1 MKVLYIDESGD
12 HNLAAIDPEY
22 PVFVL
27 GGAIIDSK
35 LAARELSE
43 RLAALKVRL
52 FGRDDLIL
60 HTADICRNRNGF
72 ERLSDPSFRHRFY
85 EEVNAVMESLD
96 YLVLACAIRKDH
108 YVAAHGPGADD
119 PYALCLHTLVERF
132 CAHVG
137 DAEGGGLIVAESRG
151 RVLDMS
157 IEVAWRRLQ
166 TSSSGHL
173 EGTDIRRRV
182 KALVIRPKN
191 RNIAGLKLADL
202 VVAPIA
208 QHVLGREC
216 HEDYRIVERKLLR
229 NPEGAGGDG
238 GLMLLPKEEGQ
249 DPLRS
254 S

>member
-1 MKVLYIDESGD
+1 MKVLYLDESGD
-12 HNLAAIDPEY
+12 HNLAAVDHEY

-27 GGAIIDSK
+27 GGVIIDSK

-60 HTADICRNRNGF
+60 HPADICRNRNGF
-72 ERLSDPSFRHRFY
+72 ERLSDTSFRQRFY
-85 EEVNAVMESLD
+85 EEINELMESLE
-96 YLVLACAIRKDH
+96 YLVVACAIRKDQ

-119 PYALCLHTLVERF
+119 PYALCLHALVERF

-151 RVLDMS
+151 RVLDKS
-157 IEVAWRRLQ
+157 IEIAWRQLHTRG
-166 TSSSGHL
+166 SGYL
-173 EGTDIRRRV
+173 EGADTRGRV

-191 RNIAGLKLADL
+191 RNIAGLQLADL

-208 QHVLGREC
+208 RHVLGRDS

-229 NPEGAGGDG
+229 DPEGEGGDG
-238 GLMLLPKEEGQ
+238 KLMVLPKEEG
-249 DPLRS
+249 
-254 S
+254 